1 MLFVVLLGGKHP
13 KAKVEVHDVA
23 FVVADTLQAAYPALR
38 EAWFG
43 SAAGLH
49 IDGWMKVDGVEGWKV
64 ELSPLAPTPGSP
76 RLYFINL
83 GGYERQV
90 FGEAHQYLLVVAHNK
105 AEAKAKGKA
114 RVRSHWLKPHTDA
127 LMDVDDCLPIDLV
140 DGRYIHLLEAPHQGV
155 VQRNDY
161 IVLSK

>member
-13 KAKVEVHDVA
+13 KAKVEVHDIA
-23 FVVADTLQAAYPALR
+23 FVVAANLEAAYPALR

-64 ELSPLAPTPGSP
+64 ELSPLAPAPGSP

-90 FGEAHQYLLVVAHNK
+90 FGEAHQYLLVVAHDK
-105 AEAKAKGKA
+105 AAAQAKGKA
-114 RVRSHWLKPHTDA
+114 RARSHWLKPHTDA

-161 IVLSK
+161 IVL

>member
-1 MLFVVLLGGKHP
+1 MMCGPGSVTIASEQAATFSAIGFTHAICRAAGGKHP

-64 ELSPLAPTPGSP
+64 ELS
-76 RLYFINL
+76 RW
-83 GGYERQV
+83 RRRR
-90 FGEAHQYLLVVAHNK
+90 
-105 AEAKAKGKA
+105 A
-114 RVRSHWLKPHTDA
+114 RHACTS
-127 LMDVDDCLPIDLV
+127 
-140 DGRYIHLLEAPHQGV
+140 
-155 VQRNDY
+155 
-161 IVLSK
+161 